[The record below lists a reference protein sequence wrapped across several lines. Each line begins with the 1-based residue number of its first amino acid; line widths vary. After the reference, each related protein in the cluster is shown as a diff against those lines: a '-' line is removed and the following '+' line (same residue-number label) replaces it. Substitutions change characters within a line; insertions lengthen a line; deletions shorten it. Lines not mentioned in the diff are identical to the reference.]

1 MCKCCYNYVVDKLL
15 GNVDVRI
22 VVDTMSMILQCIM
35 SNTKFKD
42 LTDDSSIIKRAH
54 TCNVMVIK

>member
-35 SNTKFKD
+35 SDTKFKD
-42 LTDDSSIIKRAH
+42 F
-54 TCNVMVIK
+54 